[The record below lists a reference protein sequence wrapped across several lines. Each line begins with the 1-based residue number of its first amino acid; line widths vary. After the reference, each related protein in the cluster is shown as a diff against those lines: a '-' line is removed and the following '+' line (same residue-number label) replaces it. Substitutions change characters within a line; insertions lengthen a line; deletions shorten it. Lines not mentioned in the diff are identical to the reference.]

1 MEKRLEFFRNMFL
14 ATGVLW
20 FFAALAILIFDL
32 NFHEEEI
39 TMTLLIPVAY
49 AVIRL
54 FEKKNS
60 EENNR
65 QP

>member
-1 MEKRLEFFRNMFL
+1 MEKRVEFFRNMFL

-20 FFAALAILIFDL
+20 FFTALAILIFDL

-39 TMTLLIPVAY
+39 VMTLLVPVAY

-54 FEKKNS
+54 FEKKNTS
-60 EENNR
+60 HE
-65 QP
+65 

>member
-1 MEKRLEFFRNMFL
+1 MEQRVEFFRNMFL

-39 TMTLLIPVAY
+39 VMTLIVPVAY

-60 EENNR
+60 GENIR
-65 QP
+65 